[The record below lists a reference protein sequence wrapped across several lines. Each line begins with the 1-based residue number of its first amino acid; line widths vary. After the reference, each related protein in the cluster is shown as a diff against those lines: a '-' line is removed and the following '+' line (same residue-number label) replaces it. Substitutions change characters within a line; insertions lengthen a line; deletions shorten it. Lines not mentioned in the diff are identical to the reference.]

1 MLKRGDKMR
10 TYHKLCI
17 VLLLLT
23 FAVQFINI
31 KSAEAFEVEKNIVLL
46 IDNSGS
52 MQTSDPDKLSVV
64 AASILIDSIESNT
77 NLNIISFGNKPVFSY
92 NLSDRPS
99 REALKQDL
107 SNMKFNDG
115 NTDMKAGLKEA
126 LNQLEK
132 VQGEKAII
140 VLSDGMEDPIGGLT
154 SAHMEGLDS
163 LVEIAHQSQIKIN
176 CIGLTKEADSNTLSK
191 ITFKTGGE
199 YYYCENASEL
209 FKVFGSILGGMTDF
223 FTIEE
228 YIVESKAE
236 KAVKLSSYIEEV
248 IVKVASTKNKAP
260 LISVMEDGKELPA
273 EKIGDSYKI
282 YRFDNGENRTLNILP
297 RDNEKNYV
305 SVQIKSKEKINIDS
319 MGHNFS
325 VPCEVPLDIDLSLIN
340 MDIKGLHMD
349 KIEGQTRE
357 NIDIY
362 ENSFR
367 FTFEKKKR
375 GQYPILITA
384 YDGDSNIIAV
394 KNFNINVTDYP
405 PFNYIEETPKE
416 MIIGSRYEIKLKE
429 LSGKKADKRSGE
441 IIIDYGSD
449 YERFPLIS
457 ENNMLQA
464 EVSPKKS
471 GDYKI
476 TAYINGTYNNE
487 EFSYYLPYKKIRIK
501 ETPTIRLE
509 AVDTKMTVKQNE
521 NIELS
526 LRINENNIY
535 EEEEIKILD
544 INNKEIAKINIKI
557 DTTGIVKVPITLKNK
572 GNNLLFRLKGR
583 ENLILTEKLNTNIK
597 VISALE
603 YYGKPFIFPSI
614 LVLFL
619 VLLITTVLWIL
630 KRSYI
635 QYSEYSISKEITYRL
650 KLKPIYDSLN
660 ITLSVDSDKQW
671 LDLKGDSITAEEYD
685 SPNSIGYFTL
695 NTPKGGKLLL
705 GLKYLLNKDKIFSI
719 EYCAVK
725 DQQIKR
731 DEEEIYEVAVEY
743 EENIQIEVKNNKEYI
758 IINFL

>member
-1 MLKRGDKMR
+1 MKA
-10 TYHKLCI
+10 YHKLFI

-23 FAVQFINI
+23 FAVQFINV
-31 KSAEAFEVEKNIVLL
+31 KSAEAFEIDKNIVLL

-64 AASILIDSIESNT
+64 AASILIDSIEPNT
-77 NLNIISFGNKPVFSY
+77 NLNIISFGNKPVSSFR
-92 NLSDRPS
+92 LSDRPS
-99 REALKQDL
+99 REALKQEL
-107 SNMKFNDG
+107 SNMKFNDS
-115 NTDMKAGLKEA
+115 NTDMKEGLREA

-132 VQGEKAII
+132 VQGEKTII
-140 VLSDGMEDPIGGLT
+140 VLSDGEEDPIGGLT
-154 SAHMEGLDS
+154 STHMAELDS
-163 LVEIAHQSQIKIN
+163 LVELAHKSQIKIN
-176 CIGLTKEADSNTLSK
+176 CIGLTKEADSYALSK

-228 YIVESKAE
+228 YIVESKDE
-236 KAVKLSSYIEEV
+236 KAVRLSSYIEEV

-273 EKIGDSYKI
+273 ERIGDSYKI

-305 SVQIKSKEKINIDS
+305 SIQIKSKEKINIDS

-325 VPCEVPLDIDLSLIN
+325 IPCEVPLDIDLSLNN

-349 KIEGQTRE
+349 KIESQTRE
-357 NIDIY
+357 SIDIH

-367 FTFEKKKR
+367 FTFEKKKS

-394 KNFNINVTDYP
+394 KNFNITVTDYP
-405 PFNYIEETPKE
+405 PFNYVEEIPKE
-416 MIIGSRYEIKLKE
+416 MIIGSRYKIKLKE
-429 LSGKKADKRSGE
+429 LSGKEVDKPSGE

-449 YERFPLIS
+449 YERFPLVF

-464 EVSPKKS
+464 EVRPRKS
-471 GDYKI
+471 GDYKV
-476 TAYINGTYNNE
+476 TAYINGTYNND
-487 EFSYYLPYKKIRIK
+487 EFSYYLPYKKMKIR
-501 ETPTIRLE
+501 ETPLISLE
-509 AVDTKMTVKQNE
+509 AVETKMTVKQNE
-521 NIELS
+521 NIDLS
-526 LRINENNIY
+526 LKINENRIY
-535 EEEEIKILD
+535 EDEEIRILN
-544 INNKEIAKINIKI
+544 INNEEMARINLKA
-557 DTTGIVKVPITLKNK
+557 DTAGVIMVPIALKEK
-572 GNNLLFRLKGR
+572 GNNLIFKLKGR
-583 ENLILTEKLNTNIK
+583 ENLILTEKLNTNIR

-603 YYGKPFIFPSI
+603 YYGKPFILPSI
-614 LVLFL
+614 ILFCL
-619 VLLITTVLWIL
+619 AILTVTALWIL
-630 KRSYI
+630 NRSYR

-650 KLKPIYDSLN
+650 KSNSISNSVN
-660 ITLSVDSDKQW
+660 ITLNVSRNEQW
-671 LDLKGDSITAEEYD
+671 LDLKGNLITVED
-685 SPNSIGYFTL
+685 DDGPNSIGYFTL
-695 NTPKGGKLLL
+695 NTPKGGVLLK
-705 GLKYLLNKDKIFSI
+705 GLKYLLNKEKIFSI

-725 DQQIKR
+725 EQQIKR

-743 EENIQIEVKNNKEYI
+743 EENIQVEVKSNKEYI